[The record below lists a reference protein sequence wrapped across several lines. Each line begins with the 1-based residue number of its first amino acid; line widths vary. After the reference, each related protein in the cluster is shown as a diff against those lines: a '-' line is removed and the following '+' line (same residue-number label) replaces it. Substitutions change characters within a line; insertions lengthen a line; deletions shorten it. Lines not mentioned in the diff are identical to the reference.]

1 IKRGDLNLIDDLLEY
16 GKNDPIIIDA
26 LKGSYAKTFKNNVLG
41 SVTEFSG
48 AKNLKTGATQ
58 LAQEELN
65 NILAT
70 GRKIFA
76 DQPDIPVALE
86 SILDISYIITGNR
99 RAKNIAGQSDTA
111 IYSAAKQASDRAITY
126 IFGVLNRIG
135 ARVRSGVTGVLGS
148 IDSEI
153 GQITD
158 AVLADPDYFVEVAN
172 RIASNAEP
180 STLRKEVILPYLT
193 RMYGITAQGEEGEV
207 ALLNILAEVEQTMAE
222 SGNDV
227 LEFIQ
232 EGVDEAQDSFLQ

>member
-1 IKRGDLNLIDDLLEY
+1 MRRGDLNLVDDLIEY
-16 GKNDPIIIDA
+16 SKNDPIIRDA
-26 LKGSYAKTFKNNVLG
+26 LKASYAKTFRNDVLG

-58 LAQEELN
+58 RTQEELN

-76 DQPDIPVALE
+76 DQPDIPIALE
-86 SILDISYIITGNR
+86 SVLDIAYIITGNR

-111 IYSAAKQASDRAITY
+111 IYTAAKQASDRAITY

-148 IDSEI
+148 LDSEI

-158 AVLADPDYFVEVAN
+158 AVLSDPDYFLEVAT
-172 RIASNAEP
+172 RIANNAEP
-180 STLRKEVILPYLT
+180 TTLRTEVILPYLT
-193 RMYGITAQGEEGEV
+193 RMYGITAQGEEGEIE
-207 ALLNILAEVEQTMAE
+207 LLNILAEVEQTMAE

-227 LEFIQ
+227 LEFIGD
-232 EGVDEAQDSFLQ
+232 GVDEAKDSFLK